1 MRTDRVRAPS
11 PNFCFGAAAAIAT
24 QVCLLSSTTGA
35 PAAAFNFIAFA
46 AITLLLWIAT
56 RGARPGHVTGATAA
70 AGFLVADPLAAVAA
84 ALVTGTT
91 LYFLQ
96 GKPVCAESSQR

>member
-1 MRTDRVRAPS
+1 MAVI
-11 PNFCFGAAAAIAT
+11 GA
-24 QVCLLSSTTGA
+24 QVAFLGSTTGA
-35 PAAAFNFIAFA
+35 PVAVFNFIAFA

-56 RGARPGHVTGATAA
+56 RGRRPGHVTGATAA

-84 ALVTGTT
+84 ALVTGIT

-96 GKPVCAESSQR
+96 GKPACAESSQR

>member
-1 MRTDRVRAPS
+1 MRTERL
-11 PNFCFGAAAAIAT
+11 CFAAAAAIGA
-24 QVCLLSSTTGA
+24 QVLVLSSTSGA
-35 PAAAFNFIAFA
+35 PAALFNFIAFA

-84 ALVTGTT
+84 ALVTGIT

-96 GKPVCAESSQR
+96 GKHACAESSQR

>member
-11 PNFCFGAAAAIAT
+11 PHFCFGAAAAIAT